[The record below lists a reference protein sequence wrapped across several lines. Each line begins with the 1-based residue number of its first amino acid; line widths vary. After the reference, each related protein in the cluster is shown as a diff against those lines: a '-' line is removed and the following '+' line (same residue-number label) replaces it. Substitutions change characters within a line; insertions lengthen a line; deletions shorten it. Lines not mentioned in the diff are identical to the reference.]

1 MKKLLIGAVLVI
13 SMVLALS
20 SCATMSDETFADI
33 TQTFVA
39 KTVQW
44 AFASAFDPE
53 AQAKVEAMSDAELEK
68 VYEGLLTEACKEHGC
83 TVAAYKRKAKA
94 LGKKLDELGIE
105 P

>member
-1 MKKLLIGAVLVI
+1 MKKLLIGVVLV

-33 TQTFVA
+33 TQTWVA

-53 AQAKVEAMSDAELEK
+53 AQAKV
-68 VYEGLLTEACKEHGC
+68 EGLLTEACKEHGC